1 MKMMGGLAAV
11 RRLSAAALMS
21 AAAAPTPAASS
32 ALAAIARA
40 EMAPSIEVT
49 YCEGFHVYIYV

>member
-1 MKMMGGLAAV
+1 MMGGLAAV